1 MREKARHCSNHPPM
15 LMGWVDPHHH
25 HPPHHRLIAQQNK
38 SAKYVVFLFLFLFFT
53 FGTFISIFTGGWG
66 IEWNKTKKTKQKKG
80 ASGWSGEVAERHLAD
95 KTQTKFKTVGI
106 AALHLSE
113 DRKESGNN
121 LPRLNGR
128 EWNGNEF
135 KAGKNGGK
143 DQRWSFFFLICQ
155 HSN

>member
-1 MREKARHCSNHPPM
+1 MSSFFSSFSSSRFEYLFQYLPAGGASSETK
-15 LMGWVDPHHH
+15 
-25 HPPHHRLIAQQNK
+25 QKNK
-38 SAKYVVFLFLFLFFT
+38 
-53 FGTFISIFTGGWG
+53 
-66 IEWNKTKKTKQKKG
+66 KQKKG

-121 LPRLNGR
+121 LPRLNGW

-143 DQRWSFFFLICQ
+143 DQRWSFFFSHMPTFKLIKWD
-155 HSN
+155 SPSDDVI